1 MTEVSTPKKAFQRL
15 EIHDLCYLV
24 PMKQIAM
31 LIYPGF
37 TPLDAIG
44 PYHALSQFP
53 GYEFSFVAQESGPVS
68 DGCATSLVAQKS
80 IAELSKVEI
89 LIVPGGLP
97 AITMARKGD
106 PLIDWIADIHPGT
119 EWTASVCTGALMLG
133 AAGILKDIPA
143 TTHWY
148 SHSELQNYG
157 AIPTDKRVVESGKI
171 MTSAG
176 VSAGIDM
183 SLILAERIFGQ
194 EFAETMQLD
203 MEYDPKPPFNAGHPR
218 TAPIKVHSKLRD
230 QFDSVLLKK

>member
-1 MTEVSTPKKAFQRL
+1 
-15 EIHDLCYLV
+15 
-24 PMKQIAM
+24 
-31 LIYPGF
+31 
-37 TPLDAIG
+37 
-44 PYHALSQFP
+44 
-53 GYEFSFVAQESGPVS
+53 
-68 DGCATSLVAQKS
+68 
-80 IAELSKVEI
+80 
-89 LIVPGGLP
+89 
-97 AITMARKGD
+97 MARKGD

-194 EFAETMQLD
+194 EFAET
-203 MEYDPKPPFNAGHPR
+203 
-218 TAPIKVHSKLRD
+218 IKETVIEIEPEINQKHQKSSSSILNTKSYL
-230 QFDSVLLKK
+230 FDYFFYIN